1 MGTYPRRIFGGADV
15 IPALI
20 HIAHILGVVLGI
32 GGMIFM
38 TYAVAPAQAALVT
51 EAELFRERL
60 HARARVMT
68 LTAIAL
74 ILMAGILKLTPIAW
88 GLGGIGPLG
97 GGRQYTAILHSK
109 IILGLLS
116 LFFAFRAS
124 QPGTDHAKRLRLIK
138 AALHMGIVVIV
149 LAVFHRLRA
158 LGA

>member
-1 MGTYPRRIFGGADV
+1 M

-38 TYAVAPAQAALVT
+38 TYAVAPAQAALTT
-51 EAELFRERL
+51 EAELFRDRL

-74 ILMAGILKLTPIAW
+74 ILVAGVLKLTPIAW
-88 GLGGIGPLG
+88 GLGGIGLLG
-97 GGRQYTAILHSK
+97 GGRIYTALLHAK
-109 IILGLLS
+109 LVLGLLS
-116 LFFAFRAS
+116 LFFAYRAA
-124 QPGTDHAKRLRLIK
+124 QHRTDPAKRLRLIK
-138 AALHMGIVVIV
+138 AALHMGLVVIV